1 VFVALAGRPIYG
13 EVILLKKKIIAKITD
28 MVNINTDVPG
38 IKLRE
43 DIWKIPD
50 EELVDEFMKIVA
62 QVVAHNTEKRFQT

>member
-1 VFVALAGRPIYG
+1 
-13 EVILLKKKIIAKITD
+13 